1 MNLIKS
7 GALYGLLLLLAIG
20 TTSPAVNTR
29 PQKTRDNK
37 WQLVWSDEFK
47 YRGLPDPAKWSYDV
61 GGHGWGN
68 KELQYYT
75 ERRAENARVE
85 KGVLVIE
92 ARRDRWQEHEYT
104 SARLVS
110 KSKGDWTYGR
120 FEVKAKL
127 PSGRGT
133 WPAIWMLPTAK
144 DYGGWPNGGEIDI
157 MEHVGFDPGV
167 VHASIHTKAYNHTIH
182 TEKTARVNVSDVSSK
197 FNVYA
202 VEWTPNEIRGFVNDQ
217 HYFTFKNE
225 RLTNTEADFRQ
236 WPFDKPFHLLLN
248 IAVGG
253 NWGGAQGVDE
263 RIWPQR
269 MEIDYVRVY
278 QRQGNT
284 PSTN

>member
-1 MNLIKS
+1 MNSIKY
-7 GALYGLLLLLAIG
+7 GALCGLLLSLAIG
-20 TTSPAVNTR
+20 TTALPGNTR
-29 PQKTRDNK
+29 LQKTRDNK
-37 WQLVWSDEFK
+37 WRLVWSDEFN

-68 KELQYYT
+68 KELQYYS
-75 ERRAENARVE
+75 ERRLENARVE

-92 ARRDRWQEHEYT
+92 ARRDRWQDHEYT

-110 KSKGDWTYGR
+110 KGKGDWTYGR

-157 MEHVGFDPGV
+157 MEHVGFDQGV
-167 VHASIHTKAYNHTIH
+167 IHASIHTKAYNHTIH
-182 TEKTARVNVSDVSSK
+182 TEKTARLNVKDVSSK

-202 VEWTPNEIRGFVNDQ
+202 VEWTPDEIRGYVNNQ
-217 HYFTFKNE
+217 QYFTFKNE
-225 RLTNTEADFRQ
+225 RLTNTTADFRQ

-253 NWGGAQGVDE
+253 NWGGAQGVDDS
-263 RIWPQR
+263 IWPQR

-278 QRQGNT
+278 QRQGT
-284 PSTN
+284 KQSTN